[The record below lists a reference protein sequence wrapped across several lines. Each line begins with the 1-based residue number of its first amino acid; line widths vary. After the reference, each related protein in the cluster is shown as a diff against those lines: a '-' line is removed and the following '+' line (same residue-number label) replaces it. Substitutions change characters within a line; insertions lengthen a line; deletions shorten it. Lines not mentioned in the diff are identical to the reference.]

1 MKCTRKSIKAGRLS
15 ARQRAPLLR
24 PPSGPAAG
32 TARLRLFFGGQRP
45 RLSEAQRRPRSR
57 RPPTRE
63 EGFFPSEEGEETE
76 HKSSATGS
84 LSASEGKGG
93 ERGNRNGPGA
103 GAPARAAFKLRF
115 HHLSQGAAANGTR
128 ARRRANHRRA
138 SSGRR
143 PMAARVLGAWAK
155 QPALLGCGVL
165 AGVGAGSCLGCTWSA
180 VLLRGLLCPASAL
193 LSVCELGFFFVVFLL
208 LLALLPGGSREAQRR
223 QPPHPQA
230 RSERAGVSAGVTAA
244 GKGIRR
250 RDAGV
255 PGRPL
260 GADEG
265 EVEE

>member
-1 MKCTRKSIKAGRLS
+1 MQRLKCTRKSIRAGRLS

-193 LSVCELGFFFVVFLL
+193 LPGCELGFFLL
-208 LLALLPGGSREAQRR
+208 FFSCSSRCSPAEAVRLRGGSPPTPR
-223 QPPHPQA
+223 QGA
-230 RSERAGVSAGVTAA
+230 SAPA
-244 GKGIRR
+244 
-250 RDAGV
+250 
-255 PGRPL
+255 
-260 GADEG
+260 
-265 EVEE
+265 